1 MGKPYNPIPAL
12 GAFGK
17 DFLNK
22 QNVIV
27 SGTLSEMGVKGS
39 NTISEAIN
47 TIDIGNAGLQDSLA
61 NVMTLGKNVY
71 GELHK
76 AATAEGAYIKK
87 NMAAKRY
94 RYAGANKKG
103 IKYEQIALDAAVV
116 GGIGAGIAGA
126 GYVGSSLMDD

>member
-12 GAFGK
+12 GAFGR

-71 GELHK
+71 GELHQD
-76 AATAEGAYIKK
+76 
-87 NMAAKRY
+87 RY
-94 RYAGANKKG
+94 SASRREFS
-103 IKYEQIALDAAVV
+103 EQIILEQHRRQ
-116 GGIGAGIAGA
+116 IRLN
-126 GYVGSSLMDD
+126 SLLWKYNHKKR

>member
-39 NTISEAIN
+39 NAISETVNA
-47 TIDIGNAGLQDSLA
+47 IDIGNAGLQDSLA

-76 AATAEGAYIKK
+76 AATAEGAYIK